1 MAQNSKNKGNKRRH
15 LSNEERF
22 CIEKML
28 GVGGSLV
35 DIGKALSRGKSTICE
50 EVKANGG
57 RKKYRAETAIRRAY
71 WKQYRKK
78 RNCNKVACDGH
89 LTKFVEKKL
98 VSGWSPES
106 ISSRLKIQSGLS
118 YASKKSIRKF
128 IGKRSGLE
136 RHLFWNRND
145 HKSGWKRDNK
155 IYLSDQDRKFIEDRP
170 ISALYSY
177 GHWEMDF
184 IVSKHNS
191 WVLLVC
197 VEKYSKLLKL
207 ALLPNRNNDLVNQ
220 TLVFMFDGHIPLSIT
235 TDNDIAFGKWKEL
248 EQLLG
253 TQIYFCHPYHSW
265 EKGLVENSNKWI
277 REFIPK
283 KTDLKSIS
291 LEFVSD
297 IEMYFNHK
305 ARECLNGRTAFEVM
319 MENEYDILVE
329 SLEVNFP
336 VRIEG

>member
-1 MAQNSKNKGNKRRH
+1 MAKNIKNKKKH
-15 LSNEERF
+15 LSDEERF

-28 GVGGSLV
+28 RVHKSFA
-35 DIGKALSRGKSTICE
+35 DIGRTLGRGKSTISM

-57 RKKYRAETAIRRAY
+57 KKKYKAKQAVRRAY

-78 RNCNKVACDGH
+78 RNCNKVALDGH

-98 VSGWSPES
+98 EAGWSPGG
-106 ISSRLKIQSGLS
+106 ISARLEIQSGLQYVS
-118 YASKKSIRKF
+118 EKSIRKF
-128 IGKRSGLE
+128 IKKRSGLE
-136 RHLFWNRND
+136 RHLFWNRNN
-145 HKSGWKRDNK
+145 HKSGKKRGNK
-155 IYLSDQDRKFIEDRP
+155 IFLTDPNRKFIEERP
-170 ISALYSY
+170 LSALYAY

-184 IVSKHNS
+184 IVSKCNS

-197 VEKYSKLLKL
+197 IEKFSKYLKL
-207 ALLPNRNNDLVNQ
+207 ALLPNRNNNLVNQ
-220 TLVFMFDGHIPLSIT
+220 TLVSMFGDSIPLSIT
-235 TDNDIAFGKWKEL
+235 TDNDIAFVKWSEL
-248 EQLLG
+248 EMMLN

-265 EKGLVENSNKWI
+265 EKGLIENSNKWI

-291 LEFVSD
+291 PEFLSG

-305 ARECLNGRTAFEVM
+305 ARECLGGRTAFEVM
-319 MENEYDILVE
+319 MENEYGILVE

-336 VRIEG
+336 KVRIGG

>member
-1 MAQNSKNKGNKRRH
+1 MAKNQKNKKKH
-15 LSNEERF
+15 LSGEERF

-28 GVGGSLV
+28 GIGENLV
-35 DIGKALSRGKSTICE
+35 DIGKALGRGKSTISE
-50 EVKANGG
+50 EVKTNGG
-57 RKKYRAETAIRRAY
+57 RKKYKAEQAIRRAY

-78 RNCNKVACDGH
+78 RNCNKVAIDGH

-98 VSGWSPES
+98 EAGWSPGV
-106 ISSRLKIQSGLS
+106 ISARLEVQSGLQ
-118 YASKKSIRKF
+118 YASEKSIRKF
-128 IGKRSGLE
+128 IKKRSGLE
-136 RHLFWNRND
+136 RYLFWNRND
-145 HKSGWKRDNK
+145 HKSGKKRGNNIFLTDPN
-155 IYLSDQDRKFIEDRP
+155 RKFIEERP

-197 VEKYSKLLKL
+197 VEKFSKLLKL
-207 ALLPNRNNDLVNQ
+207 ALLPNRNNDLINQ
-220 TLVFMFDGHIPLSIT
+220 TLVSMFSDSVPLSLT

-248 EQLLG
+248 EATLG
-253 TQIYFCHPYHSW
+253 TCIYFCHPYHSW
-265 EKGLVENSNKWI
+265 EKGLVENSNKWL

-291 LEFVSD
+291 FEFLKD

-305 ARECLNGRTAFEVM
+305 PRECLNGWTAYEM
-319 MENEYDILVE
+319 MMKNECGIFVE

-336 VRIEG
+336 KVRIEG

>member
-1 MAQNSKNKGNKRRH
+1 MAKNLKNKKKH

-28 GVGGSLV
+28 GVHESLI
-35 DIGKALSRGKSTICE
+35 DIGRALGRGKSTISE
-50 EVKANGG
+50 EVKANKG
-57 RKKYRAETAIRRAY
+57 RNKYKAKQAIRRAY

-78 RNCNKVACDGH
+78 RNCNKVALDGH
-89 LTKFVEKKL
+89 LIKFVEKKL
-98 VSGWSPES
+98 RAGWSPES

-128 IGKRSGLE
+128 VSKRSGLE
-136 RHLFWNRND
+136 RFLFWNRNN
-145 HKSGWKRDNK
+145 HKSGWKRKTD
-155 IYLSDQDRKFIEDRP
+155 IYLYDPDRKFIEERP
-170 ISALYSY
+170 LSALYAF

-191 WVLLVC
+191 SVLLVC
-197 VEKYSKLLKL
+197 VEKFSKIFKL
-207 ALLPNRNNDLVNQ
+207 ALLPNRNNDLVNLTVTKLLQ
-220 TLVFMFDGHIPLSIT
+220 GYTPNSVT
-235 TDNDIAFGKWKEL
+235 TDNDIAFSKWKEL
-248 EQLLG
+248 EKILN
-253 TQIYFCHPYHSW
+253 TKIYFCHPYHSW
-265 EKGLVENSNKWI
+265 EKGLVENSNRWL

-291 LEFVSD
+291 TEFLND

-305 ARECLNGRTAFEVM
+305 PRKCLEGRTAFEVM
-319 MENEYDILVE
+319 MENECGIFVE

-336 VRIEG
+336 KVRIEG

>member
-1 MAQNSKNKGNKRRH
+1 MAKNLKNKKKH
-15 LSNEERF
+15 LSDEERF

-28 GVGGSLV
+28 GVGENFV
-35 DIGKALSRGKSTICE
+35 DIGKALDRGKSTICE

-57 RKKYRAETAIRRAY
+57 RKKYRAKTAIRRAY

-78 RNCNKVACDGH
+78 RNCNKVALDGH

-98 VSGWSPES
+98 EAGWSPGA
-106 ISSRLKIQSGLS
+106 ISARLEIQSGLQ
-118 YASKKSIRKF
+118 YASEKSIRKF
-128 IGKRSGLE
+128 INKRSGLE
-136 RHLFWNRND
+136 RFLFWNRND
-145 HKSGWKRDNK
+145 HKGGRKRDNK
-155 IYLSDQDRKFIEDRP
+155 IFLSDPDRKFIEERP
-170 ISALYSY
+170 LSALYSF

-207 ALLPNRNNDLVNQ
+207 ALLPNRNNDLINQ
-220 TLVFMFDGHIPLSIT
+220 TILKLLSGYRVDTLT
-235 TDNDIAFGKWKEL
+235 TDNDIGFGKWKEL
-248 EQLLG
+248 EKMLH
-253 TQIYFCHPYHSW
+253 TQIYFCRPFHSW
-265 EKGLVENSNKWI
+265 EKGLVENSNRWI

-283 KTDLKSIS
+283 KTNLKSIS
-291 LEFVSD
+291 SGFLND

-305 ARECLNGRTAFEVM
+305 ARECLGGRTAFEVM
-319 MENEYDILVE
+319 MENEYGILVE

-336 VRIEG
+336 KVRIEG